1 MPARSKFTWLALGMF
16 LGYLM
21 AGLFSPGKSEIQKNV
36 SENVNA
42 QTSPGAVAEETIAL
56 DKPIAAN
63 ATLDLNARAPQK
75 PTTAGRALTPQEQAK
90 KLVKQGKMDAARDQL
105 VQAAEADPTNPQLRQ
120 DIAKFYLETMH
131 DEGMA
136 LNYLEQTLDTARQ
149 AGNGKGEPDKE
160 VLDSIMGLATTSP
173 ENDVRDRAAKMI
185 QEHAAANPA
194 SDAAQLALGDLEQT
208 RGNMP
213 GALKAYQD
221 AANTGS
227 VDGHIRLGDTHMQQ
241 GNYAAAIPEM
251 RTAYQIAQEQ
261 AARAG
266 ENGENREYFVNK
278 EADARFNYTVAQF
291 GSHQRDGSSLSPEVE
306 EHAMA
311 LNKQY
316 PQNQMY
322 KNLVDDIQAFK
333 AGLPVKSPLPGTQG
347 APQQPPAQ
355 PPTKK

>member
-1 MPARSKFTWLALGMF
+1 MESKMPARSKFTWLALGMF

-21 AGLFSPGKSEIQKNV
+21 AGLFSAGPGESKKAV
-36 SENVNA
+36 SDKLNA
-42 QTSPGAVAEETIAL
+42 QTSPGGIAPETVAL
-56 DKPIAAN
+56 DKPIAAS
-63 ATLDLNARAPQK
+63 ASVDLTARAPQK
-75 PTTAGRALTPQEQAK
+75 TTASPGRTLTPQEQAK

-105 VQAAEADPTNPQLRQ
+105 IQAAEADPSNAQLRQ

-136 LNYLEQTLDTARQ
+136 LHYLEQTLDTARQ
-149 AGNGKGEPDKE
+149 AGNGKGEPDQE
-160 VLDSIMGLATTSP
+160 VLDAIMGLATTSP
-173 ENDVRDRAAKMI
+173 ENDVRERAAKMI
-185 QEHAAANPA
+185 QEHAAANPT

-208 RGNMP
+208 RGNMA

-241 GNYAAAIPEM
+241 GNYAAAVPEM
-251 RTAYQIAQEQ
+251 RAAYQIAQEQ

-266 ENGENREYFVNK
+266 ENGENREYFITK

-291 GSHQRDGSSLSPEVE
+291 GSHQRDSSPLTPEVE

-311 LNKQY
+311 LTKQY
-316 PQNQMY
+316 PQNQIY
-322 KNLVDDIQAFK
+322 KNIVDDIQAFK
-333 AGLPVKSPLPGTQG
+333 AGLPVKSPLPGTQ
-347 APQQPPAQ
+347 PPA
-355 PPTKK
+355 KK

>member
-21 AGLFSPGKSEIQKNV
+21 AGLFSSGPAEPQKTV
-36 SENVNA
+36 SENA
-42 QTSPGAVAEETIAL
+42 QATVAL
-56 DKPIAAN
+56 DKPVAAS
-63 ATLDLNARAPQK
+63 APVDLSARAPQK
-75 PTTAGRALTPQEQAK
+75 ANPTAGRALTPQEQAK

-105 VQAAEADPTNPQLRQ
+105 VQAAEADPSNPQLRQ

-136 LNYLEQTLDTARQ
+136 LNYFEQTLDTARQ

-160 VLDSIMGLATTSP
+160 VLDAIMGLATTSP

-185 QEHAAANPA
+185 QEHAAANPT
-194 SDAAQLALGDLEQT
+194 SEAAQLALGDLEQT
-208 RGNMP
+208 RGNMA

-241 GNYAAAIPEM
+241 GNYAAAVPEM
-251 RTAYQIAQEQ
+251 RMAYQIAQEQ

-266 ENGENREYFVNK
+266 ESGENREYFITK

-291 GSHQRDGSSLSPEVE
+291 GSHQRDGSPLSPEVE

-311 LNKQY
+311 LTKQY

-322 KNLVDDIQAFK
+322 KNLVDDITAFK
-333 AGLPVKSPLPGTQG
+333 AGLPVKAPLPGTQ
-347 APQQPPAQ
+347 PPA
-355 PPTKK
+355 KK

>member
-1 MPARSKFTWLALGMF
+1 MLARSKFTWLALGMF
-16 LGYLM
+16 LGYVM
-21 AGLFSPGKSEIQKNV
+21 AGLFPSSPADSERPT
-36 SENVNA
+36 SEKV
-42 QTSPGAVAEETIAL
+42 TRDTVAKDTVAI
-56 DKPIAAN
+56 DKPVEASAAVDLSARPSQKSN
-63 ATLDLNARAPQK
+63 ATP
-75 PTTAGRALTPQEQAK
+75 GRSLSPQEQAK

-105 VQAAEADPTNPQLRQ
+105 IHAVEADPSNPQLRQ
-120 DIAKFYLETMH
+120 DLAKFYLETMH

-136 LNYLEQTLDTARQ
+136 LHYFEQTLDTARQ
-149 AGNGKGEPDKE
+149 AGNGRGEPDQE
-160 VLDSIMGLATTSP
+160 VLDAIMGLATTSP
-173 ENDVRDRAAKMI
+173 ENDVRERAAKMI

-208 RGNMP
+208 RGNMA

-241 GNYAAAIPEM
+241 GNYAAAVPEM
-251 RTAYQIAQEQ
+251 RAAYQIAQEQ
-261 AARAG
+261 AARAA
-266 ENGENREYFVNK
+266 ENGENRDYFVNK

-291 GSHQRDGSSLSPEVE
+291 GSHQRDGSPLSPEVE

-311 LNKQY
+311 LAKQY

-333 AGLPVKSPLPGTQG
+333 TGQPVRSPLPGTQ
-347 APQQPPAQ
+347 PPE
-355 PPTKK
+355 KK

>member
-1 MPARSKFTWLALGMF
+1 MPARSRFTWLALGMF
-16 LGYLM
+16 LGYWM
-21 AGLFSPGKSEIQKNV
+21 AGLFPAGSADSKKSV
-36 SENVNA
+36 SEERNTHA
-42 QTSPGAVAEETIAL
+42 SAGAVAEETVAL
-56 DKPIAAN
+56 DRPIAAS
-63 ATLDLNARAPQK
+63 ASVDLTARAPQK
-75 PTTAGRALTPQEQAK
+75 ANASPGRALTPQEQAK
-90 KLVKQGKMDAARDQL
+90 KLVKQGKMDAARDAL

-136 LNYLEQTLDTARQ
+136 LNYLEQSLDTARQ

-185 QEHAAANPA
+185 QEHAASNPA

-227 VDGHIRLGDTHMQQ
+227 VDGHVRLGDTHMQQ

-266 ENGENREYFVNK
+266 ESGENREYFVNK
-278 EADARFNYTVAQF
+278 EADARFNYAVAQF
-291 GSHQRDGSSLSPEVE
+291 GLHQRDGSSISPELE
-306 EHAMA
+306 EHALA

-322 KNLVDDIQAFK
+322 KNFADDIQAFK
-333 AGLPVKSPLPGTQG
+333 AGLPVKSKLPGTQ
-347 APQQPPAQ
+347 PS
-355 PPTKK
+355 KK